1 MREINNW
8 TVIYRFL
15 AHIYSQWWKVVLV
28 PQYFSFLLFNSST
41 PEENIALST
50 PLHLFDNISYFAN
63 SY

>member
-1 MREINNW
+1 MREINHW

-28 PQYFSFLLFNSST
+28 LQYFNFLLLNSST
-41 PEENIALST
+41 PEENIAHYT
-50 PLHLFDNISYFAN
+50 PPHLFDNISYFAN